1 MKKRNILLIVIAIL
15 IVIIGSWGIF
25 GRSSKT
31 SSNKTTITTYTVQR
45 GDLLVTVSGSGTLE
59 AERSLDIVSK
69 VSGTVIYVIE
79 EGKKV
84 KAGDIL
90 VRVDPT
96 DYQISY
102 NQALI
107 SYKNAENSYE
117 QAKLNYETQKRNLDK
132 NLSDAQ
138 ISRDNAFLEYQNAE
152 KNLERIKGLFEKGFV
167 SQSDLDNAKL
177 TLEKAKNS
185 YTQAETNLKIVKSNY
200 EAQLK
205 NLQKDLEAS
214 KLSFERSKLDLQNAE
229 RNLANTVIRAPFAGI
244 VANVKVVNGQII
256 SNNTILMTLL
266 DTDNVELS
274 LEVDETDIGKVSL
287 GLPVRVTLDAFPD
300 EEFEGKVIKISP
312 VATISNNI
320 PIFKVRVKIPNPDLK
335 LKVGMSADGD
345 IILLEK
351 KNVLLIPLKAVK
363 KTERRSY
370 VEVLK
375 DDGTTELVRV
385 TLGEDDGTNVIVES
399 GLKEGD
405 VIVLPSSSSTS
416 RSTNRQIQIR
426 IPGVPLR

>member
-1 MKKRNILLIVIAIL
+1 MRL
-15 IVIIGSWGIF
+15 
-25 GRSSKT
+25 
-31 SSNKTTITTYTVQR
+31 
-45 GDLLVTVSGSGTLE
+45 
-59 AERSLDIVSK
+59 
-69 VSGTVIYVIE
+69 
-79 EGKKV
+79 
-84 KAGDIL
+84 
-90 VRVDPT
+90 
-96 DYQISY
+96 
-102 NQALI
+102 
-107 SYKNAENSYE
+107 
-117 QAKLNYETQKRNLDK
+117 
-132 NLSDAQ
+132 
-138 ISRDNAFLEYQNAE
+138 
-152 KNLERIKGLFEKGFV
+152 
-167 SQSDLDNAKL
+167 
-177 TLEKAKNS
+177 
-185 YTQAETNLKIVKSNY
+185 NLKTYK
-200 EAQLK
+200 
-205 NLQKDLEAS
+205 KDLEAS

-287 GLPVRVTLDAFPD
+287 GLPVRVSLDAFPD
-300 EEFEGKVIKISP
+300 EEFEGKVIRISP

-375 DDGTTELVRV
+375 GDGTTELVRV
-385 TLGEDDGTNVIVES
+385 ILGEDDGTNVIVES
-399 GLKEGD
+399 SLKEGD

-416 RSTNRQIQIR
+416 RSTNQQMQIR
-426 IPGVPLR
+426 IPGVLLR

>member
-31 SSNKTTITTYTVQR
+31 SSNRTTITTYTVQR

-90 VRVDPT
+90 VKVDPT

-300 EEFEGKVIKISP
+300 EEFEGKVIRISP

-375 DDGTTELVRV
+375 GDGTTELVRV

-416 RSTNRQIQIR
+416 RSTNQQMQIR

>member
-1 MKKRNILLIVIAIL
+1 MKKKSILIIVIAIL
-15 IVIIGSWGIF
+15 VVIIGSWSIF
-25 GRSSKT
+25 GRNSRT

-45 GDLLVTVSGSGTLE
+45 GDLLVTVSGSGMLE

-69 VSGTVIYVIE
+69 VSGAVIYVIE

-90 VRVDPT
+90 VKVDPT

-138 ISRDNAFLEYQNAE
+138 ISRDNAFLEYKNAE
-152 KNLERIKGLFEKGFV
+152 KNLERIKGLFEKGFA

-177 TLEKAKNS
+177 TSEKAKNS
-185 YTQAETNLKIVKSNY
+185 YMQAETNLKTVKSNY
-200 EAQLK
+200 DNQLK
-205 NLQKDLEAS
+205 NLQKDLETS
-214 KLSFERSKLDLQNAE
+214 RLSFEKAKLDLQNAKK
-229 RNLANTVIRAPFAGI
+229 NLENTIIKAPFSGI

-256 SNNTILMTLL
+256 SSNTILMTLL

-300 EEFEGKVIKISP
+300 EEFEGKVIRISP

-320 PIFKVRVKIPNPDLK
+320 PIFKVRVKIPNPGLK

-351 KNVLLIPLKAVK
+351 KNVLLIPLRAIK

-370 VEVLK
+370 VEILK
-375 DDGTTELVRV
+375 GNGNTELVRV

-405 VIVLPSSSSTS
+405 VIVLSSSSSTS
-416 RSTNRQIQIR
+416 RSTNQQMQIR

>member
-90 VRVDPT
+90 VKVDPT

-300 EEFEGKVIKISP
+300 EEFEGKVIRISP

-351 KNVLLIPLKAVK
+351 RNVLLIPLKAVR

-375 DDGTTELVRV
+375 GDGTTELVRV

-416 RSTNRQIQIR
+416 RSTNRQMQIR

>member
-90 VRVDPT
+90 VRIDPT

-152 KNLERIKGLFEKGFV
+152 KNLERIKELFEKGFV

-274 LEVDETDIGKVSL
+274 LEIDETDIGKVSL

-300 EEFEGKVIKISP
+300 EEFEGKVIRISP

-375 DDGTTELVRV
+375 GDGTTELVRV

-416 RSTNRQIQIR
+416 RSTNQQMQIR
-426 IPGVPLR
+426 ILGVPLR

>member
-1 MKKRNILLIVIAIL
+1 MKTRNILLIVIAIL
-15 IVIIGSWGIF
+15 IVIIGSWSIF

-90 VRVDPT
+90 VKVDPT

-152 KNLERIKGLFEKGFV
+152 KNLERIKELFEKGFV

-205 NLQKDLEAS
+205 NL
-214 KLSFERSKLDLQNAE
+214 
-229 RNLANTVIRAPFAGI
+229 
-244 VANVKVVNGQII
+244 
-256 SNNTILMTLL
+256 
-266 DTDNVELS
+266 
-274 LEVDETDIGKVSL
+274 
-287 GLPVRVTLDAFPD
+287 
-300 EEFEGKVIKISP
+300 
-312 VATISNNI
+312 
-320 PIFKVRVKIPNPDLK
+320 
-335 LKVGMSADGD
+335 
-345 IILLEK
+345 
-351 KNVLLIPLKAVK
+351 
-363 KTERRSY
+363 
-370 VEVLK
+370 
-375 DDGTTELVRV
+375 
-385 TLGEDDGTNVIVES
+385 
-399 GLKEGD
+399 
-405 VIVLPSSSSTS
+405 
-416 RSTNRQIQIR
+416 
-426 IPGVPLR
+426 